1 MMTLKGESLVN
12 NPSIKG
18 RVKQTR
24 HSEKQDL
31 LEFRERHGSLA
42 INKKM
47 YHVNFLKDNLKIS
60 NRGLTKFR
68 KVTLGTI

>member
-31 LEFRERHGSLA
+31 LELEKGMVAWPL
-42 INKKM
+42 I
-47 YHVNFLKDNLKIS
+47 
-60 NRGLTKFR
+60 R
-68 KVTLGTI
+68 KCIM